1 MVTAGDIC
9 RFLEEVAP
17 LSLAEPWDNVGLL
30 LGRAGREVRCVMTC
44 LTLTAPVAA
53 EAVRREVQMIVTH
66 HPVLFRGAKKITDA
80 TAEGRIVL
88 VLVESGIAVYSPHTA
103 FDSAA
108 TGVNQRLAES
118 IGLSQIRPLRRPDQG
133 ATVGAGRCGTFP
145 LPMAKD
151 EFLAR
156 VSEVVGAHF
165 LEIAWSGPETVRTV
179 AVACGSAADFL
190 EDTVRAGC
198 DVFVTGESRFHTVLE
213 SQSHGVSL
221 VLTGHFPSE
230 RPAVIWLASLLKERF
245 PDVQVFASEN
255 DQNPLELYVAEEKPV
270 NT

>member
-1 MVTAGDIC
+1 MVTVGDIC
-9 RFLEEVAP
+9 RFLEEIAP

-30 LGRAGREVRCVMTC
+30 LGRAGREVGCLMTC

-53 EAVRREVQMIVTH
+53 EAVRRDVQMIVTH
-66 HPVLFRGAKKITDA
+66 HPVLFRGTTKITDA

-88 VLVESGIAVYSPHTA
+88 ELAEAGIAVYSPHTA

-108 TGVNQRLAES
+108 TGINQWLAES
-118 IGLSQIRPLRRPDQG
+118 IGLRGIRPLRASDQG

-156 VSEVVGAHF
+156 VREVVGAHF
-165 LEIAWSGPETVRTV
+165 LEIAWSGPENVRTV

-190 EDTVRAGC
+190 EDAVRASC
-198 DVFVTGESRFHTVLE
+198 DVFVTGEARFHAVLE
-213 SQSHGVSL
+213 SQSHGISL

-230 RPAVIWLASLLKERF
+230 RPAVEWLASLLTERF
-245 PDVQVFASEN
+245 RDVQVFASEN
-255 DQNPLELYVAEEKPV
+255 DQNPLELYVVEK
-270 NT
+270 